1 MPVEVLIPSALR
13 QFTGNSDHL
22 SLDGR
27 TVAAVLS
34 ALTTEFPQLRHHLF
48 DDEGKL
54 RSFVNVY
61 VNDEDVRYLS
71 QDATSVKD
79 GDRVMIVPAVAGG
92 SAPLSGGRTKPH
104 VARDAELSRTEIERY
119 SRHLLMP
126 EVAMTG
132 QKKLKNA
139 RVLIVGA
146 GGLGSPLA
154 IYLAAAGVGHL
165 GLVDFDVVDHTN
177 LQRQVLH
184 FTPDVGRPKLASAAE
199 TIHLINPHVEID
211 TYETRLTS
219 ENAMDILESYDV
231 IADGTDNFATRYL
244 VNDACVMLGKPNVYG
259 SIFRFEGQASV
270 FCTADGPCYRCL
282 YPSPPPPGLVPSC
295 AEGGVLGVLPG
306 TIGLLQATE
315 AIKLLLGIGR
325 PLVGR
330 LVLYNALDME
340 FREVK
345 VRKNPNCP
353 VCGEKPTIRG
363 LIDYE
368 HFCGAGAS
376 LGVLLQKAWTISPAE
391 LHAALNNGGGIH
403 LLDVREPHEYDIC
416 HLPNSILIPAGQL
429 STRIHELD
437 RSWAIVAY
445 CRSGVRSAGAVKL
458 LREAGF
464 GNVRN
469 LTRGVLGWADDVDPT
484 MAKY

>member
-1 MPVEVLIPSALR
+1 MSVRVLIPSALK
-13 QFTGNSDHL
+13 QFTGNSDHFEL
-22 SLDGR
+22 GGQ
-27 TVAAVLS
+27 TVDEVLA
-34 ALTTEFPQLRHHLF
+34 ALTKAFPQLRNHLF
-48 DDEGKL
+48 DEQGNL

-61 VNDEDVRYLS
+61 VNDEDVRYLA
-71 QDATSVKD
+71 QNATRVED

-92 SAPLSGGRTKPH
+92 LP
-104 VARDAELSRTEIERY
+104 ARADEEVELSKTEIERY

-126 EVAMTG
+126 EVAMSG

-184 FTPDVGRPKLASAAE
+184 FTSDVGRPKLVSAAE
-199 TIHLINPHVEID
+199 TIRQINPYVEIE
-211 TYETRLTS
+211 TFETRLTS
-219 ENAMDILESYDV
+219 DNAMEILAGYDV

-270 FCTADGPCYRCL
+270 FCTKNGPCYRCL
-282 YPSPPPPGLVPSC
+282 YPAPPPPGLVPSC

-306 TIGLLQATE
+306 TVGLLQATE
-315 AIKLLLGIGR
+315 AIKLVLGIGR
-325 PLVGR
+325 PLIGR
-330 LVLYNALDME
+330 LILYSALDME

-345 VRKNPNCP
+345 VRKNPSCP
-353 VCGEKPTIRG
+353 VCGEKPVIRG

-376 LGVLLQKAWTISPAE
+376 LGVLLQQGWTISPTE

-403 LLDVREPHEYDIC
+403 LLDVREPHEHDIC
-416 HLPNSILIPAGQL
+416 RLPGSILIPAGQL
-429 STRIHELD
+429 STRINELD
-437 RSWAIVAY
+437 RTWNIVAY
-445 CRSGVRSAGAVKL
+445 CRSGVRSAAAVKF

-464 GNVRN
+464 GKVRN
-469 LTRGVLGWADDVDPT
+469 LTRGILGWSDDVDPT
-484 MAKY
+484 MPKY

>member
-1 MPVEVLIPSALR
+1 MPVRVLLPSALK
-13 QFTGNSDHL
+13 QFTGNSDHFEL
-22 SLDGR
+22 NGR
-27 TVAAVLS
+27 TIEEVLAALIG
-34 ALTTEFPQLRHHLF
+34 EFPQLRNHLF
-48 DDEGKL
+48 DDQGNL

-61 VNDEDVRYLS
+61 VNDEDVRYLA
-71 QDATSVKD
+71 QNATRVQD

-92 SAPLSGGRTKPH
+92 SSAQSDCGIKLRITEEP
-104 VARDAELSRTEIERY
+104 ELSKTEIERY

-126 EVAMTG
+126 EVAMSG

-184 FTPDVGRPKLASAAE
+184 FTADVGRPKLESAAE
-199 TIHLINPHVEID
+199 TIRQINPHVQIE
-211 TYETRLTS
+211 TFETRLTS
-219 ENAMDILESYDV
+219 ENAMAILGSYDV

-270 FCTADGPCYRCL
+270 FCAKSGPCYRCL
-282 YPSPPPPGLVPSC
+282 YPAPPPPGLVPSC
-295 AEGGVLGVLPG
+295 SEGGVLGVLPG

-315 AIKLLLGIGR
+315 AIKLVLGIGK
-325 PLVGR
+325 PLIGR
-330 LVLYNALDME
+330 LILYSALEME

-345 VRKNPNCP
+345 VRKNLNCP

-368 HFCGAGAS
+368 HFCGVGAS
-376 LGVLLQKAWTISPAE
+376 LGVILQKAWTISPTE

-403 LLDVREPHEYDIC
+403 LLDVRESHEYDIC
-416 HLPNSILIPAGQL
+416 HLPGSTLIPAGQL
-429 STRIHELD
+429 STRIGELD
-437 RSWAIVAY
+437 RAWNIVAY
-445 CRSGVRSAGAVKL
+445 CRSGVRGAAAVKF

-469 LTRGVLGWADDVDPT
+469 LTRGILGWSDDVDPT
-484 MAKY
+484 VPKY